1 MGTLFYDGAE
11 FEMEDRLL
19 AHLQVIISLKLRRS
33 ESFFLSWVHPH
44 GDAGRHAVWVGEG
57 VPIRF
62 QFAGSRL
69 PLINRDWAET
79 MALAANS
86 SQGLVITD
94 EILVPE
100 ADTGDGR
107 V

>member
-1 MGTLFYDGAE
+1 MGTLFYDGAK

-19 AHLQVIISLKLRRS
+19 AHLQVIFSMKLRRS
-33 ESFFLSWVHPH
+33 ESFFLSWTHPH
-44 GDAGRHAVWVGEG
+44 GDSGGRHAIWVGEG

-62 QFAGSRL
+62 HFAGSR
-69 PLINRDWAET
+69 PPTINREWAET

-100 ADTGDGR
+100 DDAA
-107 V
+107 